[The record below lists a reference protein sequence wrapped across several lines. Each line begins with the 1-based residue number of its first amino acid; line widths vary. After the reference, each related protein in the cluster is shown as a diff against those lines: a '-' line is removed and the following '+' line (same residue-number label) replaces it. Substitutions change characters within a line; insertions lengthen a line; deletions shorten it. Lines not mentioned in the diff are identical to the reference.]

1 MRYRFRFIIDDEAIA
16 EFETDANPPGIGD
29 EVVIGPKLIAADKA
43 ALSHNTF
50 VVDNVLHLFN
60 EPASTLVEIMLEVL
74 D

>member
-1 MRYRFRFIIDDEAIA
+1 MRYRFRFIIDDEDIA

-43 ALSHNTF
+43 AMSHNTF
-50 VVDNVLHLFN
+50 VVNNLLHVFN
-60 EPASTLVEIMLEVL
+60 EPSSTLVEISLEVM